1 MNDAPPQAG
10 GQVGKLGKTEHFM
23 VLRGL
28 FFSLLTKKI
37 GKPNFVIFVVFL
49 VALGL

>member
-1 MNDAPPQAG
+1 MSDAPHQAS
-10 GQVGKLGKTEHFM
+10 GQVGKIRKTEHFM

-28 FFSLLTKKI
+28 FLSLLTKKI
-37 GKPNFVIFVVFL
+37 GEPNFVIFVVFL

>member
-10 GQVGKLGKTEHFM
+10 GQVGKIGKTEHFM

-28 FFSLLTKKI
+28 FLSLFTKKI
-37 GKPNFVIFVVFL
+37 GEPNFVIFVVFL
-49 VALGL
+49 VALDL